1 MEVFVA
7 RQPIFDTQDERIG
20 YELLYRHSAERN
32 WAEGTTQEQMSADVL
47 VNSLLTIGLEQLTG
61 GTLAFLNISRDML
74 LAGNAELL
82 DAGKVVIELLESVR
96 PDAEVLAA
104 CQRLTDRGYHLALD
118 DFVYDRQW
126 EPILSHV
133 SILKIDVLERPTE
146 EIAEVV
152 EQLAHFGGKLL
163 AERVETREVRD
174 RCRALGFELFQ
185 GYFYSRPEILSKHE
199 VSVEQAAIMRLM
211 NLLRSEQATEANIE
225 EAFRSDPGLSYRL
238 LRMVNAAALGGRGID
253 SIRQALR
260 LLGRDTL
267 FRWMALLLVSSVAA
281 AGGTDAELVR
291 SAILRAHLCEQL
303 AEAGGREEASG
314 PLFLVGLLSRI
325 DVLLRIP
332 MDEIVGL
339 LDLAPEVQ
347 DALLRRSGSYAGWL
361 KLVEAY
367 EDGRWDTVPEL
378 SGRIGMPPTRVAQ
391 LYVQSLSWAR
401 AQLNAGA

>member
-7 RQPIFDTQDERIG
+7 RQPIFDTQNERIG
-20 YELLYRHSAERN
+20 YELLYRQSAERN
-32 WAEGTTQEQMSADVL
+32 WAEGTTQEQMSADVIL
-47 VNSLLTIGLEQLTG
+47 HSLLTIGLEQLTG
-61 GTLAFLNISRDML
+61 GTLAFLNISREML

-82 DAGKVVIELLESVR
+82 DPGKVVVELLESVG

-104 CQRLTDRGYHLALD
+104 CQRLAERGYRLALD
-118 DFVYDRQW
+118 DFIYDRLW
-126 EPILSHV
+126 DPILPRV
-133 SILKIDVLERPTE
+133 SILKIDVLDRRTE

-152 EQLAHFGGKLL
+152 GQLAHFRGKLL

-174 RCRALGFELFQ
+174 RCQALGFELFQ

-238 LRMVNAAALGGRGID
+238 LRMVNAAALGGRGVD

-260 LLGRDTL
+260 LLGREAL

-281 AGGTDAELVR
+281 AGGADAELVQ
-291 SAILRAHLCEQL
+291 SAILRARLCEQL
-303 AEAGGREEASG
+303 AAAGGQGEASE

-332 MDEIVGL
+332 MDEAVRR
-339 LDLAPEVQ
+339 LDLAPDVQ
-347 DALLRRSGSYAGWL
+347 DALLRRSGSYARWL
-361 KLVEAY
+361 ELVEAY
-367 EDGRWDTVPEL
+367 EGGRWDTVPEL
-378 SGRIGMPPTRVAQ
+378 SGRIGMEPASVAQ
-391 LYVQSLSWAR
+391 LYLQSLSWAR